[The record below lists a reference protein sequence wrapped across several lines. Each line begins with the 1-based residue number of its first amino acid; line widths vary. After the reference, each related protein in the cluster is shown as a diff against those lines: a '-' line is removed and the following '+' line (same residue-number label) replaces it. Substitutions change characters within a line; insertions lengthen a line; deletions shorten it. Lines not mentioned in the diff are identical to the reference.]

1 MSGDPEQE
9 YFSDGMTEVLI
20 TDLSKVADLFVIARN
35 SVFTYKGKAVNPEQ
49 VSRELGVRY
58 VLEGSVLKA
67 GTKVRIV
74 AQLVDATTAYHL
86 WAERYDR
93 DLQDIF
99 ALQDELT
106 QKILV
111 ALKVKLTPAEQAR
124 FRHAP
129 TSNLEAYDLFLRGD
143 EASWRFTK
151 EANAQARQLFE
162 QAIALDPQYA
172 AAYAALSMAQLDTW
186 YHWEPFRF
194 SLDQSF
200 ALAQRA
206 VELNASLPIAHSV
219 LGYVYL
225 TKKQHA
231 PAIAAAERALALDPN
246 FAYGH
251 VALADILASAGRP
264 QEAIELIEKAMRLDP
279 AHPPDYF
286 VALGHAY
293 YVAGRYE
300 EAITALKSAI
310 ARNPNLYVAHF
321 FLSLSHSELGREEDA
336 RAAVRELLRLA
347 PDAGLDFWQLK
358 VPYQDPAIVVRQLDL
373 LQRAG
378 LKWHAPTDNLEALGA
393 FWAGAEA
400 EWRGT
405 PEGYALARQQY
416 AQAIALDPQYA
427 VAYARLGRTYH
438 QEWGR
443 GNHDPQVLERALE
456 LMQQA
461 TALDASVPWFHRVL
475 CGVYLGQKQYTLALA
490 AAERALALGPNEAN
504 GYVMLA
510 AVLNATGQPEKAI
523 GLVKKA
529 MRLDPQYPDWYDF
542 TLGWSYV
549 LLERYEEAIA
559 TLQSLLT
566 RHPDHL
572 VAHVQLAGI
581 YSAAGR
587 EAEARAAA
595 AEALR
600 LDPKF
605 SLERVRPWLPFQD
618 PAAIERYLAGLRQ
631 AGLE

>member
-1 MSGDPEQE
+1 
-9 YFSDGMTEVLI
+9 
-20 TDLSKVADLFVIARN
+20 
-35 SVFTYKGKAVNPEQ
+35 
-49 VSRELGVRY
+49 

-99 ALQDELT
+99 VLQDELT

-129 TSNLEAYDLFLRGD
+129 TGNLEAYDVFLRGD
-143 EASWRFTK
+143 EASSRFTK

-194 SLDQSF
+194 SLEQIF

-206 VELNASLPIAHSV
+206 VELDASLPLAHSV
-219 LGYVYL
+219 LGYVCL
-225 TKKQHA
+225 AKKQHA
-231 PAIAAAERALALDPN
+231 LAI
-246 FAYGH
+246 
-251 VALADILASAGRP
+251 
-264 QEAIELIEKAMRLDP
+264 
-279 AHPPDYF
+279 
-286 VALGHAY
+286 
-293 YVAGRYE
+293 
-300 EAITALKSAI
+300 
-310 ARNPNLYVAHF
+310 
-321 FLSLSHSELGREEDA
+321 
-336 RAAVRELLRLA
+336 
-347 PDAGLDFWQLK
+347 
-358 VPYQDPAIVVRQLDL
+358 
-373 LQRAG
+373 
-378 LKWHAPTDNLEALGA
+378 
-393 FWAGAEA
+393 
-400 EWRGT
+400 
-405 PEGYALARQQY
+405 
-416 AQAIALDPQYA
+416 
-427 VAYARLGRTYH
+427 
-438 QEWGR
+438 
-443 GNHDPQVLERALE
+443 
-456 LMQQA
+456 
-461 TALDASVPWFHRVL
+461 
-475 CGVYLGQKQYTLALA
+475 A

-510 AVLNATGQPEKAI
+510 AVRNAMGQPENAI

-605 SLERVRPWLPFQD
+605 SLERVRQWLPFQD
-618 PAAIERYLAGLRQ
+618 PAARERYLAGLRQ